1 MRQGVGPAGGC
12 DFIWSIL
19 MLVSSRTHRL
29 TPPLAEES
37 SHPQLDLMR
46 FPLFLINFSV
56 SFAMMFF
63 AEPHNIQGFG
73 IVFMVSINSLV
84 VSTPFAGLAN

>member
-12 DFIWSIL
+12 DFIWSI
-19 MLVSSRTHRL
+19 L